1 MPVGSL
7 GRAVSRFSGRI
18 RACRA
23 GSRWRASSSMVVMK
37 LLERSIFFS
46 FAKGCEGD
54 QRDTGHT
61 IFSCPAGAT
70 LPCSSSLKLGNA
82 SQFSTCTRSIPEEI
96 MLKSRTPWK
105 SPQIL
110 QHFSLELCSV
120 CWLSPLDRFG
130 RHLLRARPNRPR
142 NQPLDPSQ
150 PHPPP
155 LRPGRLW

>member
-1 MPVGSL
+1 MPGGSL

-23 GSRWRASSSMVVMK
+23 GSRWRASSSMVEMK

-46 FAKGCEGD
+46 FAEGCEGD

-61 IFSCPAGAT
+61 IFSCPAGAAP
-70 LPCSSSLKLGNA
+70 PCASPLKIGNA
-82 SQFSTCTRSIPEEI
+82 SQFPTYTGSAPEEI
-96 MLKSRTPWK
+96 MLKTRTPWK
-105 SPQIL
+105 SPEIP
-110 QHFSLELCSV
+110 QHFPPELCSV

-130 RHLLRARPNRPR
+130 THLLRARPNRPR
-142 NQPLDPSQ
+142 NQPPDPSHH
-150 PHPPP
+150 HPPP